1 MIRARW
7 SIFSSLI
14 AVFSVPL
21 LADERVDFNRDIRP
35 LLSDRCFA
43 CHGPDENTREA
54 DLRLDIAEGV
64 VQGDSTVVQANDLEA
79 SELYQR
85 IISDDVDIVMP
96 PPSTNKPLS
105 ESEKDLLKKWIEQGA
120 AWETHWAY
128 LPPVKVNLPEAK
140 TPSTNPI
147 DAFIQAKLDANQLV
161 ASNQAN
167 RVTLI
172 RRLYFDLIGLPPT
185 TAQVDAFLSD
195 DSENAYAKVVEDL
208 LNSPHF
214 GERMATYWLDVV
226 RYADSNGY
234 HSDEARKIAPYRD
247 YVIQSFNDNMPY
259 DQFVIEQL
267 AGDLLP
273 EAGLQ
278 QQVASGF
285 NMLLQTTSEGG
296 AQAKEYIA
304 KYAADRVRNTSQIF
318 LGSTVGCAECHN
330 HKFDPFTQHDFYS
343 FAAFF
348 ADIQQPAVGNP
359 PTYPVV
365 TSEDQELIH
374 QFDMELGSL
383 RKQLEATTPEL
394 EEDQSQWEA
403 SLKEAAARTP
413 KFSPWYQIGPFT
425 ADNFDQLHAKEFVAA
440 SVSNYDQ
447 PVGELKWT
455 ENNLADGKVHA
466 LPLGNLAATYLH
478 RRVNLEKATH
488 LTLSLGSDD
497 SITVWVNGE
506 KVHDNKVSR
515 APAADQDKVK
525 VELRAGENDLLVKVC
540 NNQSGAGFFFNVGSS
555 DLPSNIASIIE
566 TDPESRTVPQKNE
579 LAAYYR
585 TVTPLLQPQRE
596 KLAQKEAEKKSF
608 VDSRPRTMMT
618 RTGKP
623 REVRLLNRGDWLDES
638 GPVVQPAIPEFM
650 GKLETTGNRLNRL
663 DLARWIID
671 RNNPLTARTLVNRF
685 WKLFYGQGLATP
697 LDDLGRQGSVPTHPE
712 LLDWLSVEFM
722 DHDWDMKHI
731 IRLMLMSDTYRQ
743 ATDVSDELKRV
754 DPYNQL
760 YARQVRFRLDAEFVR
775 DNALAVSGLLVR
787 DIGGRSVHPYQPA
800 GYWSHM
806 NFPARKWPSDQ
817 GENLHRRGLYTWWQ
831 RMFLHPAMVAFDA
844 PSREECTV
852 ERPRS
857 NIPQQALVLL
867 NDPTFVE
874 AAHGLAER
882 TLQSAEP
889 ETARRIDWIWKEVL
903 SRLPEKTEAEVLTK
917 VYERHRTQ
925 YEADPESAKQLLNVG
940 TLPVNESLDTV
951 ELAAWT
957 SVARVVLNLNETITR
972 P

>member
-374 QFDMELGSL
+374 QFDMDLGSL

-403 SLKEAAARTP
+403 SLKEAAAGTP

-478 RRVNLEKATH
+478 RQVNLEKATN

-585 TVTPLLQPQRE
+585 TVTPLLQPQRK

-712 LLDWLSVEFM
+712 LLDWLSVELM

-889 ETARRIDWIWKEVL
+889 ETAKRIDWIWKEVL

-957 SVARVVLNLNETITR
+957 SVARIVLNLNETITR

>member
-147 DAFIQAKLDANQLV
+147 DAFIQVKLDANQLV

-374 QFDMELGSL
+374 QFDMDLSSL
-383 RKQLEATTPEL
+383 RKQLEVTTPEL
-394 EEDQSQWEA
+394 EEAQSQWEV

-478 RRVNLEKATH
+478 RRVNLEKATK

-497 SITVWVNGE
+497 SITIWVNGE

-566 TDPESRTVPQKNE
+566 TNPESRTVPQKNE

-585 TVTPLLQPQRE
+585 TVTPLLQPQRD

-712 LLDWLSVEFM
+712 LLDWLSVELM

-889 ETARRIDWIWKEVL
+889 ETAKRIDWIWKEVL

-917 VYERHRTQ
+917 VYERHRIQ

-940 TLPVNESLDTV
+940 TLRVNESLDTV

-957 SVARVVLNLNETITR
+957 SVARIVLNLNETITR

>member
-128 LPPVKVNLPEAK
+128 LPPVKVDLPEAN

-585 TVTPLLQPQRE
+585 TVTPLLQPQRK

-712 LLDWLSVEFM
+712 LLDWLSVELM

>member
-54 DLRLDIAEGV
+54 DLRLDIADGV

-128 LPPVKVNLPEAK
+128 LPPVKVDLPEAN

-259 DQFVIEQL
+259 DQFVVEQL

-374 QFDMELGSL
+374 QFDMDLGSL

-478 RRVNLEKATH
+478 RQVNLEKATN

-585 TVTPLLQPQRE
+585 TVTPLLQPQRK

-889 ETARRIDWIWKEVL
+889 ETAKRIDWIWKEVL

>member
-147 DAFIQAKLDANQLV
+147 DAFIQVKLDANQLV

-374 QFDMELGSL
+374 QFDMDLSSL
-383 RKQLEATTPEL
+383 RKQLEVTTPEL
-394 EEDQSQWEA
+394 EEAQSQWEV

-447 PVGELKWT
+447 SVGELKWT

-478 RRVNLEKATH
+478 RRVNLEKATK

-497 SITVWVNGE
+497 SITIWVNGE

-585 TVTPLLQPQRE
+585 TVTPLLQPQRD

-712 LLDWLSVEFM
+712 LLDWLSVELM

-889 ETARRIDWIWKEVL
+889 ETAKRIDWIWKEVL

-917 VYERHRTQ
+917 VYERHRIQ

-940 TLPVNESLDTV
+940 TLRVNESLDTV

-957 SVARVVLNLNETITR
+957 SVARIVLNLNETITR